1 MRLDTKDLAM
11 GALTATSP
19 MLGLGANVLRH
30 RGMNDGNI
38 LPNLGKSLSHHQVL
52 PATLAKRVAN
62 APRTDIGK
70 AVLSATGGH
79 PAISAMGATRL
90 AKQVGQISHF
100 DSKKLMKE
108 ALPSALK
115 LAPQAKSS
123 ISL

>member
-90 AKQVGQISHF
+90 AKQVRYLTHLF
-100 DSKKLMKE
+100 R
-108 ALPSALK
+108 
-115 LAPQAKSS
+115 
-123 ISL
+123 